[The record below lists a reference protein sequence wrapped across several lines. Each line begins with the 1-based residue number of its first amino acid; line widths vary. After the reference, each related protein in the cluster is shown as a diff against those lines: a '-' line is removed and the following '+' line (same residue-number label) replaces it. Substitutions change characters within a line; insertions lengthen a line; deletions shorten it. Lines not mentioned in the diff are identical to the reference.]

1 MNLTRRER
9 TLYRCIVWFSG
20 GVWVFV
26 LLAYFIIG
34 DLAARASILEAS
46 LFGLNTIVLYGFS

>member
-1 MNLTRRER
+1 
-9 TLYRCIVWFSG
+9 
-20 GVWVFV
+20 VFV